1 VEAARS
7 LRDRPVEERI
17 VVTEAHPVVVV
28 ESRRRPDS
36 VGLVRQGTDGARWL
50 LEVSDA
56 GTRLVDLGP

>member
-1 VEAARS
+1 
-7 LRDRPVEERI
+7 
-17 VVTEAHPVVVV
+17 VVV